1 MTKFDRFMTKFIRTA
16 TFISATLL
24 IVDAGIKV
32 GRKAKEVVENR
43 RQKRMEK
50 TKAQVAAA

>member
-1 MTKFDRFMTKFIRTA
+1 MKKFDRFMTKFIKTA

-32 GRKAKEVVENR
+32 GRKAQEVVRSR
-43 RQKRMEK
+43 RQKKLEK